1 MVVKKKLNLIS
12 YDSNKQNKATA
23 LGSDIMQKLWYT
35 GFTCLILVI
44 CALVVCSASAY
55 TTDFPKSYRLWQG
68 SAAMH
73 EIGVS
78 GYCGTQITV
87 QSPYGAAFDL
97 YAMKNYGS
105 PGTCPSND
113 YIMSHYD
120 KYAYSSGLG
129 GSATLYL
136 EQGLWCVVVYARS
149 GSGTAY
155 VTADSSCYPP
165 GPGPSP
171 VPPLPPGPCSPYKTV
186 DRSGFLYPGQA
197 AVYGYY
203 IPTDGRSQ
211 IEWTLT
217 GSGSGEPP
225 IIVSSMGAQVF
236 SGSPGWS
243 GPNFDIYVF
252 KDCNPQY
259 SYCYTNYYAN
269 GPNAYVSISNP
280 QRGSYYY
287 VMVYARSGSGTYNLR
302 MNSYKCY
309 GEPPIIVASA
319 PIYASTVT
327 TGYESAGTGAGTDT
341 AVSSSVSAP
350 SAEFVP
356 VSSQ

>member
-1 MVVKKKLNLIS
+1 MEQLRKI
-12 YDSNKQNKATA
+12 
-23 LGSDIMQKLWYT
+23 GI
-35 GFTCLILVI
+35 TCLIMVI
-44 CALVVCSASAY
+44 FALIITSASAY

-87 QSPYGAAFDL
+87 QSPYGASFDL
-97 YAMKNYGS
+97 YAMKSYSG

-120 KYAYSSGLG
+120 KYAYSSGSG

-136 EQGLWCVVVYARS
+136 EEGLWCVVVYARS

-155 VTADSSCYPP
+155 VTADSNCFPP
-165 GPGPSP
+165 APIPTPSP
-171 VPPLPPGPCSPYKTV
+171 PYPGPCSPYKTV
-186 DRSGFLYPGQA
+186 DRSGYLNQGQA
-197 AVYGYY
+197 SVYGYY

-211 IEWTLT
+211 IEWTMT
-217 GSGSGEPP
+217 TSGGGNTP
-225 IIVSSMGAQVF
+225 IIVSSMGSQVF
-236 SGSPGWS
+236 SGSSWY
-243 GPNFDIYVF
+243 GPNFDLYVF

-259 SYCYTNYYAN
+259 YYCNTNYYAN

-280 QRGSYYY
+280 QRGSTYY

-309 GEPPIIVASA
+309 GETPIIVAAA
-319 PIYASTVT
+319 PVYASSGSYDYT
-327 TGYESAGTGAGTDT
+327 SAGTGTGTDT

-350 SAEFVP
+350 EAEFVP

>member
-1 MVVKKKLNLIS
+1 MKKMLL
-12 YDSNKQNKATA
+12 Y
-23 LGSDIMQKLWYT
+23 GT
-35 GFTCLILVI
+35 GLLILI
-44 CALVVCSASAY
+44 TCAFIVSSASAY
-55 TTDFPKSYRLWQG
+55 TADFPKSYMLWQG

-73 EIGVS
+73 EIGVYGS
-78 GYCGTQITV
+78 CGTQLTV
-87 QSPYGAAFDL
+87 QSPYGAAFDM

-105 PGTCPSND
+105 PGTCPSNN
-113 YIMSHYD
+113 YIMAHYD
-120 KYAYSSGLG
+120 QYAAASGLG
-129 GSATLYL
+129 GTATLYL
-136 EQGLWCVVVYARS
+136 DEGLWCVVVYARS

-155 VTADSSCYPP
+155 VTSIENCYPPYPP
-165 GPGPSP
+165 GPIPTP
-171 VPPLPPGPCSPYKTV
+171 YPPYPTPCSPYKTI
-186 DRSGFLYPGQA
+186 DRSGYLYPGQA

-217 GSGSGEPP
+217 GSGGSTP
-225 IIVSSMGAQVF
+225 IIVSSM
-236 SGSPGWS
+236 SGGVYSSSSGYGPG
-243 GPNFDIYVF
+243 FDIYVF

-280 QRGSYYY
+280 QPGSTYY

-309 GEPPIIVASA
+309 GEPPIIVASS
-319 PIYASTVT
+319 PVYASTATVS
-327 TGYESAGTGAGTDT
+327 YESAGTGSGVDT
-341 AVSSSVSAP
+341 AVTSSVAAP

>member
-1 MVVKKKLNLIS
+1 MRKMWIRGITLLLLI
-12 YDSNKQNKATA
+12 
-23 LGSDIMQKLWYT
+23 
-35 GFTCLILVI
+35 TCVLVI
-44 CALVVCSASAY
+44 SSASGY
-55 TTDFPKSYRLWQG
+55 TADFPKSYRLWQG

-73 EIGVS
+73 EIGVY

-120 KYAYSSGLG
+120 KYAYSSGNG

-136 EQGLWCVVVYARS
+136 DQGLWCVVVYARS
-149 GSGTAY
+149 GSGMAY
-155 VTADSSCYPP
+155 VTADSNCFPP
-165 GPGPSP
+165 GP
-171 VPPLPPGPCSPYKTV
+171 VPTPLPPTPGPCSPYKTV
-186 DRSGFLYPGQA
+186 DRSGFLYSGQA
-197 AVYGYY
+197 AVYGYF

-217 GSGSGEPP
+217 GSGGNTP
-225 IIVSSMGAQVF
+225 IIGSSMGSQVF
-236 SGSPGWS
+236 SGSWFS
-243 GPNFDIYVF
+243 PNFDLYVF

-259 SYCYTNYYAN
+259 SYCNTNYYAN

-280 QRGSYYY
+280 QRGSTYY

-309 GEPPIIVASA
+309 GDTPIIVASA
-319 PIYASTVT
+319 PVYASTASVD
-327 TGYESAGTGAGTDT
+327 YSSAGSGSGADT
-341 AVSSSVSAP
+341 AVSSSIAAP
-350 SAEFVP
+350 TAEFVS

>member
-1 MVVKKKLNLIS
+1 MKKF
-12 YDSNKQNKATA
+12 
-23 LGSDIMQKLWYT
+23 WYT
-35 GFTCLILVI
+35 GAALLILI
-44 CALVVCSASAY
+44 ACALIVSSASAY

-87 QSPYGAAFDL
+87 QSPYGAAFDI
-97 YAMKNYGS
+97 YAMKNYDS
-105 PGTCPSND
+105 PGTCPSNN

-120 KYAYSSGLG
+120 TYAYSSGLG
-129 GSATLYL
+129 GSATVYL
-136 EQGLWCVVVYARS
+136 DQGLWCVVVYARS

-155 VTADSSCYPP
+155 VTADSNCFPP
-165 GPGPSP
+165 GPIPPSP
-171 VPPLPPGPCSPYKTV
+171 PVPIPVPGPCSPYKTV
-186 DRSGFLYPGQA
+186 DRSGYLYPGQA
-197 AVYGYY
+197 AVVGYY

-217 GSGSGEPP
+217 GSGSGPTP
-225 IIVSSMGAQVF
+225 IIVSSMAGQVF
-236 SGSPGWS
+236 SGSGYN
-243 GPNFDIYVF
+243 PNFDIYVF

-259 SYCYTNYYAN
+259 SYCNTNYYAN

-280 QRGSYYY
+280 QRGSTYY

-302 MNSYKCY
+302 MNSYKCF
-309 GEPPIIVASA
+309 GDTPIIVASA
-319 PIYASTVT
+319 PVVATSSTVA
-327 TGYESAGTGAGTDT
+327 YSSAGTGSGADT
-341 AVSSSVSAP
+341 SVTSSVQAP

-356 VSSQ
+356 VSNQ

>member
-1 MVVKKKLNLIS
+1 
-12 YDSNKQNKATA
+12 
-23 LGSDIMQKLWYT
+23 MQHLRKIIII
-35 GFTCLILVI
+35 CLFLVM
-44 CALVVCSASAY
+44 CALTVISVSAY

-87 QSPYGAAFDL
+87 QSPYGASFDL

-105 PGTCPSND
+105 PGTCRSNE

-120 KYAYSSGLG
+120 KFSYSSGSG

-155 VTADSSCYPP
+155 VTADSNCHPP
-165 GPGPSP
+165 GP
-171 VPPLPPGPCSPYKTV
+171 VPTPYPPYPTPCSPYKTV
-186 DRSGFLYPGQA
+186 DRSGYLYQGQA
-197 AVYGYY
+197 AVYGYI
-203 IPTDGRSQ
+203 IPNDGRSQ
-211 IEWTLT
+211 IEWTVT
-217 GSGSGEPP
+217 GSGSGSTP
-225 IIVSSMGAQVF
+225 IIVSSMGSQVF
-236 SGSPGWS
+236 SSHY
-243 GPNFDIYVF
+243 GPNFDVYVF

-259 SYCYTNYYAN
+259 YYCNTNYYAN
-269 GPNAYVSISNP
+269 GPNPYVSIANP
-280 QRGSYYY
+280 QRGSIYY

-302 MNSYKCY
+302 MNSYKCF
-309 GEPPIIVASA
+309 GDTPIIVASA
-319 PIYASTVT
+319 PVYASTSYS
-327 TGYESAGTGAGTDT
+327 GFESAGSGTGYDT
-341 AVSSSVSAP
+341 AVSSSVAAP
-350 SAEFVP
+350 TADFVP

>member
-1 MVVKKKLNLIS
+1 MRTL
-12 YDSNKQNKATA
+12 QNIGIA
-23 LGSDIMQKLWYT
+23 
-35 GFTCLILVI
+35 CLVLVI
-44 CALVVCSASAY
+44 FALIVSSVNAY
-55 TTDFPKSYRLWQG
+55 TTDFPKSYMLWQG

-73 EIGVS
+73 EIGVY
-78 GYCGTQITV
+78 GNCGTQITV
-87 QSPYGAAFDL
+87 QSPYGASFDL

-105 PGTCPSND
+105 VGTCPSND

-120 KYAYSSGLG
+120 KYAYSSGSG

-136 EQGLWCVVVYARS
+136 DQGLWCVVVYARS

-155 VTADSSCYPP
+155 VTADSNCF
-165 GPGPSP
+165 PGPSP
-171 VPPLPPGPCSPYKTV
+171 TVVPPPYPGPCSPYKTV
-186 DRSGFLYPGQA
+186 DRSGYLYAGQA

-217 GSGSGEPP
+217 GSSGGNTP
-225 IIVSSMGAQVF
+225 IIVSSMGSQVF
-236 SGSPGWS
+236 TGGSWYN
-243 GPNFDIYVF
+243 PNFDIYIF

-269 GPNAYVSISNP
+269 GPNAYVSVANP
-280 QRGSYYY
+280 QRGSTYY

-309 GEPPIIVASA
+309 GDTPIIVASA
-319 PIYASTVT
+319 PIYAASTSIT
-327 TGYESAGTGAGTDT
+327 YASAGTGSGSDT
-341 AVSSSVSAP
+341 AVTSSVAAP
-350 SAEFVP
+350 TAEFVS